1 MPHFAFRAQKFWD
14 LSPDQIRE
22 VFDLGIKSDDVIEKV
37 IKKDQIQRYFK
48 RINYYYRQMADKD

>member
-1 MPHFAFRAQKFWD
+1 MPHFAFRAHKFWD
-14 LSPDQIRE
+14 LPPDQIRE
-22 VFDLGIKSDDVIEKV
+22 VFDLGIKSEDVIEKV

>member
-48 RINYYYRQMADKD
+48 RINYYYRQMADRD

>member
-37 IKKDQIQRYFK
+37 IKKEQIQRYFK
-48 RINYYYRQMADKD
+48 RINYYYRQIADKD

>member
-48 RINYYYRQMADKD
+48 RINYYYRQIADKD